1 MLPTSKKILL
11 DRRYA
16 ESSVQ
21 YRGIETFCVPLR
33 HILVGGYRNIVPP
46 GGIETLC
53 LLGVLKHFEHKKVYK
68 DLELYQVFMYNFL
81 CWIDLNIF
89 KHFDQKILQENS
101 YTIFV
106 PKCFNTPTLYTIDAH
121 FYNPSQ
127 KIGFISFSSS
137 SDTQKFHHLLGWHAT
152 GINSSFNSFLSD
164 FRFSD

>member
-1 MLPTSKKILL
+1 MLKVVYSIGVLKHFVYPSDIFWLG
-11 DRRYA
+11 
-16 ESSVQ
+16 V
-21 YRGIETFCVPLR
+21 
-33 HILVGGYRNIVPP
+33 
-46 GGIETLC
+46 IETLC

-121 FYNPSQ
+121 FYNPS
-127 KIGFISFSSS
+127 
-137 SDTQKFHHLLGWHAT
+137 
-152 GINSSFNSFLSD
+152 
-164 FRFSD
+164 